1 MPENTS
7 IIRHVSC
14 VEKIIYLFDDFLE
27 KFGHSF
33 EDIKVGWL
41 DATRLYAQPQLWQVH
56 DCITAPGVDCVQ
68 AAYANSTGH
77 QFMVQA
83 QPPKLS
89 WPVPAGTKRQRGEPY
104 YKVVITRI
112 GADSPDIK
120 TLTETEMKKV
130 RLAAYAV
137 LVQLQSRT

>member
-1 MPENTS
+1 M
-7 IIRHVSC
+7 
-14 VEKIIYLFDDFLE
+14 
-27 KFGHSF
+27 
-33 EDIKVGWL
+33 
-41 DATRLYAQPQLWQVH
+41 
-56 DCITAPGVDCVQ
+56 Q

-89 WPVPAGTKRQRGEPY
+89 RPVPAGTKRQRGEPY

-112 GADSPDIK
+112 GADSPDIE

-130 RLAAYAV
+130 RLAACGV
-137 LVQLQSRT
+137 LVQLQF